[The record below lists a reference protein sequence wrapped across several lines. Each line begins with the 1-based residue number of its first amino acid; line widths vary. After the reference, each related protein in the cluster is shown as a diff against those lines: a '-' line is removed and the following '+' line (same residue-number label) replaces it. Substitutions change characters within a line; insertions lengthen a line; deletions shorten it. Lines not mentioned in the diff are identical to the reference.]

1 MNQSVEERLCLACGF
16 CCDGTLFTR
25 VRLQSE
31 DSVESLKSAELR
43 VQQDDHGDWIMQQ
56 PCSGY
61 RQDACQTYHCRP
73 ARCGLFRCT
82 LLRYVEAGEVSEA
95 EALSVIRDTKQT
107 RNQLITELE
116 KVFPGFQKK
125 AMAEILHRLRKE
137 SRKLAG
143 ERLKL
148 FRAARSTINQLK
160 NKLSSQLDAF
170 FYVQNTP
177 FHDPAQNDGSNV
189 PKSTNKQGD
198 A

>member
-1 MNQSVEERLCLACGF
+1 
-16 CCDGTLFTR
+16 
-25 VRLQSE
+25 
-31 DSVESLKSAELR
+31 
-43 VQQDDHGDWIMQQ
+43 
-56 PCSGY
+56 
-61 RQDACQTYHCRP
+61 
-73 ARCGLFRCT
+73 
-82 LLRYVEAGEVSEA
+82 VEAGEVSEA

-116 KVFPGFQKK
+116 KVFPGFQAK

-160 NKLSSQLDAF
+160 TKLSSQLDAF
-170 FYVQNTP
+170 FYVQSTP
-177 FHDPAQNDGSNV
+177 FQDPIQNDGWNS
-189 PKSTNKQGD
+189 PKSTNKQDD

>member
-1 MNQSVEERLCLACGF
+1 
-16 CCDGTLFTR
+16 
-25 VRLQSE
+25 
-31 DSVESLKSAELR
+31 
-43 VQQDDHGDWIMQQ
+43 
-56 PCSGY
+56 
-61 RQDACQTYHCRP
+61 
-73 ARCGLFRCT
+73 
-82 LLRYVEAGEVSEA
+82 VEAGEVSEA

-107 RNQLITELE
+107 RNQLLTELE
-116 KVFPGFQKK
+116 KVFPGFQTK
-125 AMAEILHRLRKE
+125 AMAEVLRRLRKE

-160 NKLSSQLDAF
+160 TKLSSQLDAF

-177 FHDPAQNDGSNV
+177 FQDPIQNEGSNN

>member
-1 MNQSVEERLCLACGF
+1 
-16 CCDGTLFTR
+16 
-25 VRLQSE
+25 
-31 DSVESLKSAELR
+31 
-43 VQQDDHGDWIMQQ
+43 
-56 PCSGY
+56 
-61 RQDACQTYHCRP
+61 
-73 ARCGLFRCT
+73 
-82 LLRYVEAGEVSEA
+82 VEAGEVSEA

-177 FHDPAQNDGSNV
+177 FHDPAQNDGLNV
-189 PKSTNKQGD
+189 PKSMNKQGD